1 MWLLIHLL
9 IALQDIHVSVQQH
22 HSVHVVRRTL
32 GHHHLRRRRT
42 AAYKITLHFL
52 ERVRT
57 DRTSTGTAN
66 TYYYYYYCVV
76 SLLSVSL
83 LYEILTVDADRLKQ
97 PLSLYAHITHMSPRH
112 FLNPIS
118 NRGRRSII
126 ADRNPFSFFLP
137 RDMIFWDQV
146 FGRCNDYNTT
156 LHRRIEHGDRHSSDI
171 IFKNN
176 WCQMAL

>member
-66 TYYYYYYCVV
+66 TYYYYYCVV
-76 SLLSVSL
+76 SLRLSPLRNSHGWRGPTQT
-83 LYEILTVDADRLKQ
+83 TVVIVRTHYTHVPETFPQSYFEPRPALDHCGPQSFLVFLAAWHDISGSGIRAMQRL
-97 PLSLYAHITHMSPRH
+97 
-112 FLNPIS
+112 
-118 NRGRRSII
+118 
-126 ADRNPFSFFLP
+126 
-137 RDMIFWDQV
+137 
-146 FGRCNDYNTT
+146 
-156 LHRRIEHGDRHSSDI
+156 
-171 IFKNN
+171 
-176 WCQMAL
+176 